1 MQAKSTFSV
10 SKDSSLDCTEVSV
23 SPWLHLMNIPCLCPC
38 KSWIFWH
45 YLTVGL
51 LGVLDDLGNTQ
62 FSNSN
67 GVIAIFQQS
76 IYWKKIPLFNVA
88 KHDKPTIY
96 EHQVLLFIARKTEEK
111 VVNWPQSL
119 LRDLRHLVNNISI
132 INSLQSF
139 GQRAEDSTSLR
150 HLPQLALQKYLCT
163 DEGKGQACF
172 TKTADQELQPISN
185 FGSPGGN
192 CAKLG
197 REHNCFW
204 TWQCKGQTIAGF
216 CPWFQRG
223 GQSSRD
229 RKTIWPWTLA
239 LYWLH
244 NQSHRWDHK
253 REESVSACCKALLE
267 STANIGAFC

>member
-1 MQAKSTFSV
+1 M
-10 SKDSSLDCTEVSV
+10 
-23 SPWLHLMNIPCLCPC
+23 
-38 KSWIFWH
+38 
-45 YLTVGL
+45 
-51 LGVLDDLGNTQ
+51 
-62 FSNSN
+62 
-67 GVIAIFQQS
+67 
-76 IYWKKIPLFNVA
+76 
-88 KHDKPTIY
+88 
-96 EHQVLLFIARKTEEK
+96 EEK

-267 STANIGAFC
+267 STANIGAFWPNHRPYFLLNRNLIGNFYCDTHSYVAHLICSFCTYANISSP

>member
-1 MQAKSTFSV
+1 M
-10 SKDSSLDCTEVSV
+10 
-23 SPWLHLMNIPCLCPC
+23 
-38 KSWIFWH
+38 
-45 YLTVGL
+45 
-51 LGVLDDLGNTQ
+51 
-62 FSNSN
+62 
-67 GVIAIFQQS
+67 
-76 IYWKKIPLFNVA
+76 A

-119 LRDLRHLVNNISI
+119 LRKLRHLVSNISI

-150 HLPQLALQKYLCT
+150 RLPQLALQKYLCT

-204 TWQCKGQTIAGF
+204 TWQCKGQTIAG
-216 CPWFQRG
+216 CSQTLISERGAEFQRQKNYLTLNPG
-223 GQSSRD
+223 TILTPQPIPQMRSQEG
-229 RKTIWPWTLA
+229 RKCLSLLQRFAGVNSQYWCLLAKPLA
-239 LYWLH
+239 LFFVK
-244 NQSHRWDHK
+244 QESD
-253 REESVSACCKALLE
+253 RELLLWHPFICCTSDMLILYLCKH
-267 STANIGAFC
+267 F